1 MVRTV
6 WGHTMLVTPSPAVV
20 GTGVWLSPPG
30 CFALGVPGHL
40 LACGPCLALPLRWP
54 WARPWRRNTQERG
67 AARLGYSQL
76 ASAQTTN
83 HQLCEHRQ
91 LGPMAAYQPT
101 NPMLPLEGPGWDQQK
116 PCCPPTEA
124 QTRINHSRVSPL
136 GWGCLLHS
144 SG

>member
-6 WGHTMLVTPSPAVV
+6 WGHTMLVTPSPEVV

-54 WARPWRRNTQERG
+54 WARPWGRNTKERG
-67 AARLGYSQL
+67 AAQLGYSQL

-83 HQLCEHRQ
+83 HQLCEHCQ
-91 LGPMAAYQPT
+91 LGPTGHLPTHQPNAAPRGAWVGPAETLLQQ
-101 NPMLPLEGPGWDQQK
+101 NPQK
-116 PCCPPTEA
+116 
-124 QTRINHSRVSPL
+124 HKHV
-136 GWGCLLHS
+136 
-144 SG
+144 